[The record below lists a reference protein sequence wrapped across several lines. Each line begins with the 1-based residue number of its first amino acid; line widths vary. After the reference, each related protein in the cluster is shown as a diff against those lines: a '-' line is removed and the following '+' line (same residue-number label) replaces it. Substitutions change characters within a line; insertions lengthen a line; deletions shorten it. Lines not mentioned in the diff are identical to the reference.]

1 MTNFYAAGII
11 IIILQVKKLQLLKT
25 EELDQGHR
33 HLEPGWTQIRQM
45 CTAALSQVS
54 ALPLTET

>member
-1 MTNFYAAGII
+1 MTDFFAAGII
-11 IIILQVKKLQLLKT
+11 ITILQVKNLQLLKT

-33 HLEPGWTQIRQM
+33 HLEPGGTQIRQTW
-45 CTAALSQVS
+45 TAALSQVS